1 LGIGSYGIYTSI
13 ITSYY
18 WFPLGK
24 NVASVSAIIYVIVD
38 LGVNWKRFIYT
49 RHIPKMLFDRMVTEL
64 TEASTSV
71 SKVDE
76 TPLTEPEAEP
86 TEPEDQPTE
95 PDAQPTEPNAQPID
109 SNKLFIIDW

>member
-1 LGIGSYGIYTSI
+1 
-13 ITSYY
+13 
-18 WFPLGK
+18 
-24 NVASVSAIIYVIVD
+24 
-38 LGVNWKRFIYT
+38 
-49 RHIPKMLFDRMVTEL
+49 MLFDRMVTEL

-86 TEPEDQPTE
+86 TEP
-95 PDAQPTEPNAQPID
+95 DAQPTEPNAQPID

>member
-1 LGIGSYGIYTSI
+1 
-13 ITSYY
+13 
-18 WFPLGK
+18 
-24 NVASVSAIIYVIVD
+24 
-38 LGVNWKRFIYT
+38 
-49 RHIPKMLFDRMVTEL
+49 MLFDRMVTEL

-76 TPLTEPEAEP
+76 APLTEPEAEP

>member
-1 LGIGSYGIYTSI
+1 
-13 ITSYY
+13 
-18 WFPLGK
+18 
-24 NVASVSAIIYVIVD
+24 
-38 LGVNWKRFIYT
+38 
-49 RHIPKMLFDRMVTEL
+49 MVTEL

-109 SNKLFIIDW
+109 SNKLFIIDWWTHNKSIYSNTSAIKFSL